1 MNDNVFDEFDSTL
14 YHLQFAANPLRIFSM
29 QNRDALAYYINK
41 EGAYFQAIFLPK
53 WKKTTLKLQFSKKE
67 SMFIHLLILNF

>member
-41 EGAYFQAIFLPK
+41 EGAYFQANFLPK
-53 WKKTTLKLQFSKKE
+53 WKKTHTKDTIF
-67 SMFIHLLILNF
+67 

>member
-41 EGAYFQAIFLPK
+41 EGAYFQANFLPK
-53 WKKTTLKLQFSKKE
+53 WKKNYTKVTIF
-67 SMFIHLLILNF
+67 

>member
-41 EGAYFQAIFLPK
+41 EGAYFQANFFAK
-53 WKKTTLKLQFSKKE
+53 MKKTTPKLLFSKKE

>member
-41 EGAYFQAIFLPK
+41 EGAYFQANFLPK
-53 WKKTTLKLQFSKKE
+53 WKKPHQSYYFLKKRACL
-67 SMFIHLLILNF
+67 FIC

>member
-41 EGAYFQAIFLPK
+41 EGAYFQA
-53 WKKTTLKLQFSKKE
+53 
-67 SMFIHLLILNF
+67 NFFAKMENN